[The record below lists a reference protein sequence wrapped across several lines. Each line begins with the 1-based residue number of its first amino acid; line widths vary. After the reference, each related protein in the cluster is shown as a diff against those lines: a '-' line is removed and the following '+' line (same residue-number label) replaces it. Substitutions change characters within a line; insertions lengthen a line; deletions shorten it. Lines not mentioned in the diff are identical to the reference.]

1 MQQKVVIAADTQPG
15 LGWVGV
21 AAHWLGLEHTQLED
35 LCAVLLVDVQVEV
48 QVGVQAEVQTLG
60 LRQPLVWE

>member
-1 MQQKVVIAADTQPG
+1 MQQKAVIAADTQPA

-21 AAHWLGLEHTQLED
+21 AAHWLGLEHMQLED
-35 LCAVLLVDVQVEV
+35 FCAVLLVGVQVEV